1 MRSER
6 IRDLIRLL
14 HEGRAASQNDI
25 VSALTEAGHSVTQ
38 ATVSRDLKDVG
49 ATKVRLGDGFVY
61 RLADDIPRRGDLV
74 ARSLQRSLDEFAI
87 SIVAAASLV
96 IVQTAP
102 GHASAVARAVDMS
115 DNPDI
120 VGTVAGDDT
129 IFVATPDNDAAAAL
143 AARWRSRST
152 TEVA

>member
-6 IRDLIRLL
+6 IRDLMRIL
-14 HEGRAASQNDI
+14 HEGSATSQNDI
-25 VSALTEAGHSVTQ
+25 VRALTDAGHSVTQ

-49 ATKVRLGDGFVY
+49 ATKVRMGDGFVY
-61 RLADDIPRRGDLV
+61 RLADDIPRTGDLV
-74 ARSLQRSLDEFAI
+74 GRSLQRSLDEFAI

-115 DNPDI
+115 GDPDI

-129 IFVATPDNDAAAAL
+129 IFVATADNEAAAGL
-143 AARWRSRST
+143 AARWRGKSS